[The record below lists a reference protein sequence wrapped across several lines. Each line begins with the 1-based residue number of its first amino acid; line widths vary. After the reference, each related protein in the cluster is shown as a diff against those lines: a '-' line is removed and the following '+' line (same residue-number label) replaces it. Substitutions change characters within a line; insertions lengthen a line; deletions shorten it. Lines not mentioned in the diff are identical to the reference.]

1 MRHQMA
7 LMEFDTPRVR
17 MACVGFVIC
26 LRAARPQT
34 RDELTEMEQAVV
46 SQGDRLLVTL
56 SI

>member
-1 MRHQMA
+1 MA
-7 LMEFDTPRVR
+7 LMEFDTRRVR
-17 MACVGFVIC
+17 MTCVGFVIC